1 MKPLERI
8 AELEKENP
16 VLKEQNA
23 GLLKRVQ
30 ELEALKKEQ
39 KPSKSRIMAE
49 ESLKLLQAGPVTME
63 QLAKIKAKYPSDCVY
78 YVKTILKINV
88 ERVKTDAGNVY
99 MLAADALRYQAE
111 QAQKKLVAESQT
123 AESQAKDAKEEVPPA
138 PTQTSSTQYA
148 HA

>member
-1 MKPLERI
+1 
-8 AELEKENP
+8 

-23 GLLKRVQ
+23 GLLRRVQ

-49 ESLKLLQAGPVTME
+49 ETLKLLQAGPVTME
-63 QLAKIKAKYPSDCVY
+63 QLAKINAKYPSDCVY

-99 MLAADALRYQAE
+99 MLAADALRYKAE
-111 QAQKKLVAESQT
+111 QAQKKLV